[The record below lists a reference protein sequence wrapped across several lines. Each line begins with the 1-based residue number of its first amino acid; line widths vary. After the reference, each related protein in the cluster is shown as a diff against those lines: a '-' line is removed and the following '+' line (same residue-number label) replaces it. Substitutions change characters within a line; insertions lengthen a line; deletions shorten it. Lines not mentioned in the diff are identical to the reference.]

1 MAENKEYYVQEV
13 TDGSIQISEDVV
25 ASIAAMAVLEVE
37 GVCGLSGNLGAE
49 LAEMLGKKS
58 LGKGIR
64 ITPAENASLVIDCTI
79 VVQFGQAIF
88 DLAKSVQDAVKSSVE
103 SVTGLTVNQVNVNI
117 SGIAITKDVKK

>member
-64 ITPAENASLVIDCTI
+64 ITPTENDSLVIDCNI